1 MLGHEIKV
9 KLNRNPTPNVN
20 NKWEKMAEYSSH
32 FRWYIC
38 INSVSGFLV
47 KISLISQL

>member
-1 MLGHEIKV
+1 MLDHEIKV

-32 FRWYIC
+32 FHWYILHKFC
-38 INSVSGFLV
+38 FRFPC
-47 KISLISQL
+47 